1 MRRHRLLLLVV
12 VAAAPGCGPS
22 AGGGKDLIGSW
33 QGTVQSSRVQ
43 NFVLG
48 PFEQAF
54 QGTRET
60 WIIEQCGSE
69 LHALVTFG
77 CIIGLKALSADE
89 AEVVPDYSCD
99 LTEGSATVHVR
110 TTGGSVKR
118 SDGGLAANVTWRGQE
133 PVSQGNVQAD
143 YSAQLTA
150 SSPGKDRSTVALCGA
165 QASPAP
171 PDDYSILGGCAA
183 RQFVDRSAADANR
196 VVTYDPTNGF
206 QPRCLRIG
214 PGQAAVFSGNFQ
226 RDPLFP
232 GTADQALAGTAP
244 NPITSISVPDMR
256 SVTFSQVGDFIYRC
270 TNCPQLSSSLGMVRV
285 R

>member
-1 MRRHRLLLLVV
+1 M
-12 VAAAPGCGPS
+12 
-22 AGGGKDLIGSW
+22 
-33 QGTVQSSRVQ
+33 Q
-43 NFVLG
+43 NFVLV
-48 PFEQAF
+48 PFEQVF

-60 WIIEQCGSE
+60 WMIEQCGGE

-89 AEVVPDYSCD
+89 AEVVPDFPCD
-99 LTEGSATVHVR
+99 LTEGSATVHMR

-118 SDGGLAANVTWRGQE
+118 SDGGLAASVSWRGQE

-143 YSAQLTA
+143 YNAQLTA

-183 RQFVDRSAADANR
+183 RQFVDRTAADAER
-196 VVTYDPTNGF
+196 VVTYDQTNGF

-214 PGQAAVFSGNFQ
+214 PGQAAVFSGNF
-226 RDPLFP
+226 RTDSLFP
-232 GTADQALAGTAP
+232 GTADQSLAGTAP
-244 NPITSISVPDMR
+244 NPIKAIFVPDMR
-256 SVTFSQVGDFIYRC
+256 RVEFPQTGDFIYHC
-270 TNCPQLSSSLGMVRV
+270 TNCPQLSSSIGMVRV